1 MSQLKV
7 CVAFQLFWFWKE
19 LRHLKSKSMCFLLN
33 KNINFNKSEM
43 ESKMENPPPPFP
55 RTLREKNLATIH
67 IRIGECKVKLWSVGA
82 CEREKSAFFI
92 TFILCEGHFF
102 NISLLSQCIV
112 YWINLQK
119 IHTSTYQ
126 KTLLHTLF
134 YLFLKSS
141 KAFSASLAETYV
153 FNFTYYW
160 S

>member
-1 MSQLKV
+1 MQILDFKASCPNLK

-19 LRHLKSKSMCFLLN
+19 FRHLKSKSMCFLLN
-33 KNINFNKSEM
+33 KNINFNK
-43 ESKMENPPPPFP
+43 
-55 RTLREKNLATIH
+55 
-67 IRIGECKVKLWSVGA
+67 RIGECKVKLWSVGA